1 MSERLWAVVPAA
13 GVGRRMGGEVPKQYL
28 DLLGRRVIDHTLQ
41 RLLDHSRIEAVYVAL
56 SPDDG
61 FWSDCEHAGDSRVVR
76 VEGGEER
83 CQSVLN
89 ALRSLQERAATDDW
103 VLVHD
108 AARPCL
114 AADDLQRLIQTLMNH
129 PVGGL
134 LGVPAQDTLKRLS
147 AAGEVIQTVPRQDI
161 WQAYT
166 PQMFRLGLLSDALEQ
181 ALQRGEWVTDDASAL
196 ELAGYS
202 PLMVEGHAGNIKI
215 TRPTDL
221 ALAAF
226 YLTHPSS

>member
-28 DLLGRRVIDHTLQ
+28 ELQGRRVIDHTLQ
-41 RLLDHSRIEAVYVAL
+41 RLLEHPLIEAAYVAL
-56 SPDDG
+56 SPHDG
-61 FWSDCEHAGDSRVVR
+61 YWPQCDFAVDPRVVR
-76 VEGGEER
+76 VDGGEER
-83 CQSVLN
+83 CHSVLN
-89 ALRSLQERAATDDW
+89 ALRSLQSVAEPDDW

-114 AADDLQRLIQTLMNH
+114 GAADLDRLITTLEGH

-134 LGVPAQDTLKRLS
+134 LGVPVQDTLKRVTPD
-147 AAGEVIQTVPRQDI
+147 GEVETTVSRSDL

-166 PQMFRLGLLSDALEQ
+166 PQMFRLGLLADALAQ
-181 ALQRGEWVTDDASAL
+181 ALQQGELVTDDASAL

-215 TRPTDL
+215 TRPADL

-226 YLTHPSS
+226 YLTHPSI